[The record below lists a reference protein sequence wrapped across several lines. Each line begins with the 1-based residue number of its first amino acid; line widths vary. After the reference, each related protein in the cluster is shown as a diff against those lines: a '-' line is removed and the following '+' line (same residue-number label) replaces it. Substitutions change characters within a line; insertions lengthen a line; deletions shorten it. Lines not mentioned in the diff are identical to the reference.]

1 MSQAE
6 YVDQPQIA
14 FEVSIAKDSPELFD
28 AIRELWVR
36 MQDLGMGAMR
46 SSGFGCFDLEAWTEK
61 TAVRKAA

>member
-6 YVDQPQIA
+6 FVDRPEIT
-14 FEVSIAKDSPELFD
+14 FTVSIAKDSPELLD
-28 AIRELWVR
+28 AIPELWVR

-46 SSGFGCFDLEAWTEK
+46 SSGFGVFDLTAWTET